1 MLEEIRRPIRID
13 DWNRMVDEFN
23 RLTKRVKALEDKIP
37 EPEKEWVDLTY
48 DKFLVNFDEFF
59 REPGDYG
66 FGTQVQM
73 NIEDKQTYQ
82 YLKNIYVFDKDMIK
96 DIEKLLSE
104 NKWINIT
111 VNINEKEISK
121 KKVAI
126 KWNVD
131 KVDDE
136 PKPKRKQWRPK
147 KKKWW
152 FGL

>member
-23 RLTKRVKALEDKIP
+23 RLTKRVKALEDRIP

-59 REPGDYG
+59 REPGAYMW
-66 FGTQVQM
+66 GTQVQM

-104 NKWINIT
+104 NKCINVI
-111 VNINEKEISK
+111 VNINEKEITQ

-126 KWNVD
+126 KKNVD

-136 PKPKRKQWRPK
+136 PKPKKKWRPK
-147 KKKWW
+147 KKRWW
-152 FGL
+152 FGI

>member
-23 RLTKRVKALEDKIP
+23 KLTKRVKELEDRIP

-48 DKFLVNFDEFF
+48 DKFLVNIDEFF
-59 REPGDYG
+59 REPGAYIW
-66 FGTQVQM
+66 GTQVQM

-104 NKWINIT
+104 NKWINVT
-111 VNINEKEISK
+111 VNINEKEIST

-136 PKPKRKQWRPK
+136 PKPKKKQWRPK

>member
-23 RLTKRVKALEDKIP
+23 KLTKRVKELEDRIP

-59 REPGDYG
+59 REPGDYIW
-66 FGTQVQM
+66 GTQVQM

-104 NKWINIT
+104 NK
-111 VNINEKEISK
+111 
-121 KKVAI
+121 
-126 KWNVD
+126 
-131 KVDDE
+131 
-136 PKPKRKQWRPK
+136 
-147 KKKWW
+147 
-152 FGL
+152 

>member
-59 REPGDYG
+59 REPGDYE
-66 FGTQVQM
+66 FGTQIQM

-104 NKWINIT
+104 NKWINVT

-126 KWNVD
+126 KKNVA

-136 PKPKRKQWRPK
+136 PKPKK
-147 KKKWW
+147 KKKKGW
-152 FGL
+152 F